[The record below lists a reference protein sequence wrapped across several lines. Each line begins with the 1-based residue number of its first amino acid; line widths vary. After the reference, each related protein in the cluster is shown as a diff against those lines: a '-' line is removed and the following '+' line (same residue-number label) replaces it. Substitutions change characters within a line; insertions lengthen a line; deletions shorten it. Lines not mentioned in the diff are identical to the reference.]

1 MSYLNETERKE
12 VEDVYK
18 AIEEIDNIQKDPN
31 INKIF
36 FKKYK
41 AIKKIADGSFGSIY
55 QGINIVSQ
63 KPVAIKLEDRSQ
75 FNLLEEEAYNLFNL
89 RGFGIVEIISF
100 GKNNK
105 YNIMIQSLLGDS
117 LYKIFLDC
125 KKKFTLKD
133 VCLIGLQCLDRIE
146 WVHTKNIIHRDIKP
160 ENFLIGLKD
169 PRILYLIDFGLSKK
183 YRSERTMKHIQ
194 FTLTKKLTGTARYAS
209 INALKGFELSRRDD
223 LESFCYMIIF
233 FILKKL
239 PWQGIKAQT
248 QAKRY
253 KKNCELKEMFN
264 IDEYKKT
271 IPIEIITIF
280 KYVKKLKFDEEPNYD
295 KIRNLFNNFLN
306 KIFYN
311 KNDTFSWI
319 KDKRILILK
328 KSSDVHR
335 RKSSFKKRLLDN
347 IINNQKSIDANYNS
361 SRIFI
366 KFNEN
371 IKNIYKPNK
380 SNVLSE
386 ITNYNENYGNINYE
400 DNDFINSNKKRDN
413 NNNVGCSSRKSFL
426 DYNMDIATKSMDIDD
441 NKKKY
446 LERIKKKNE
455 KIQNIDTTK
464 NILNTDIKKYTI
476 KKIKIDQIKNIKNNN
491 IKINKINN
499 IKINNINNNNKNNL
513 LNQYNILTTETR
525 DTSKTL
531 NIVKLKEYSPKYAI
545 NKSFNNSNMKNK
557 LPNNKFN
564 LYKTK

>member
-18 AIEEIDNIQKDPN
+18 AVEEIDNIQKDPN

-55 QGINIVSQ
+55 QGINIVTQ

-125 KKKFTLKD
+125 KKRFTLKD

-146 WVHTKNIIHRDIKP
+146 WIHTKNIIHRDIKP

-194 FTLTKKLTGTARYAS
+194 FALTKKLTGTARYAS

-319 KDKRILILK
+319 KDKRILGLK

-335 RKSSFKKRLLDN
+335 RKSSYKKRLLDN
-347 IINNQKSIDANYNS
+347 IIKNEKNQKSIDTNYKS
-361 SRIFI
+361 PRIVI

-371 IKNIYKPNK
+371 IKNINKPNK
-380 SNVLSE
+380 SNILSD
-386 ITNYNENYGNINYE
+386 IINYNQNYKNINYE
-400 DNDFINSNKKRDN
+400 DSDFINSNTKRENNNNNNNN
-413 NNNVGCSSRKSFL
+413 NNNVGCSSRKAFL
-426 DYNMDIATKSMDIDD
+426 DYNMDIATKVWI
-441 NKKKY
+441 
-446 LERIKKKNE
+446 
-455 KIQNIDTTK
+455 
-464 NILNTDIKKYTI
+464 
-476 KKIKIDQIKNIKNNN
+476 
-491 IKINKINN
+491 
-499 IKINNINNNNKNNL
+499 
-513 LNQYNILTTETR
+513 
-525 DTSKTL
+525 
-531 NIVKLKEYSPKYAI
+531 
-545 NKSFNNSNMKNK
+545 
-557 LPNNKFN
+557 
-564 LYKTK
+564 

>member
-18 AIEEIDNIQKDPN
+18 AVEEIDNIQKDPN

-55 QGINIVSQ
+55 QGINIVTQ

-146 WVHTKNIIHRDIKP
+146 WIHTKNIIHRDIKP

-319 KDKRILILK
+319 KDKRILGLK

-335 RKSSFKKRLLDN
+335 RKSSYKKRLLDN
-347 IINNQKSIDANYNS
+347 IIKNEKNQKSIDTNYKS
-361 SRIFI
+361 PRIVI

-371 IKNIYKPNK
+371 FKNINKPNK
-380 SNVLSE
+380 SNILSE
-386 ITNYNENYGNINYE
+386 IINYNQNYKNINYE
-400 DNDFINSNKKRDN
+400 DSDFINSNTKRENNNNNNNN
-413 NNNVGCSSRKSFL
+413 NNNVGCSSRKAFL
-426 DYNMDIATKSMDIDD
+426 DYNMDIATKVWI
-441 NKKKY
+441 
-446 LERIKKKNE
+446 
-455 KIQNIDTTK
+455 
-464 NILNTDIKKYTI
+464 
-476 KKIKIDQIKNIKNNN
+476 
-491 IKINKINN
+491 
-499 IKINNINNNNKNNL
+499 
-513 LNQYNILTTETR
+513 
-525 DTSKTL
+525 
-531 NIVKLKEYSPKYAI
+531 
-545 NKSFNNSNMKNK
+545 
-557 LPNNKFN
+557 
-564 LYKTK
+564 